1 MTTNQETDTSESD
14 KCQKERERRRKKYKL
29 ALIKWKAWGSEQYV
43 VEYKADIVWKEQFM
57 GVPEVICDWEPERV
71 LKGML
76 KLLKEDK

>member
-1 MTTNQETDTSESD
+1 VTNVTNNESD

-29 ALIKWKAWGSEQYV
+29 VLVRWKAWDSEQYV

-57 GVPEVICDWEPERV
+57 GVPEVICDDQPERV

>member
-1 MTTNQETDTSESD
+1 MTTNQETPNNVRE
-14 KCQKERERRRKKYKL
+14 QKERGRRRKRYKL
-29 ALIKWKAWGSEQYV
+29 ALIKWKAWDSEQYV

-57 GVPEVICDWEPERV
+57 GVPEVICDDQPYKV